1 MTSPS
6 ATEAPAPPISNA
18 TEPPDLTGRSRM
30 AWNVII
36 SWAGQMV
43 FIVAGFIMPRMID
56 RKLGQETLGIW
67 DFSWSMVA
75 YFGLIQMGVGSSV
88 SRYVAKYRA
97 RGQIDSVSSIVSSVM
112 FLQSAMALVILVL
125 TGLLA
130 YVLPSFWGERL
141 GDGIGDAQ
149 VVLLTLGASL
159 AIQIALAAF
168 TGVITGCHRWDIHNY
183 IKAGWHAA
191 TLVGMIVVLQL
202 GLGIRSLALVS
213 LIGLV
218 LTDLNHVVCALVL
231 CRGMQVGLRF
241 VRLAMIRDA
250 FSFGVKT
257 LAPRLA
263 NLLLNQTS
271 SILVVTYLGPAALA
285 LYSRPR
291 SLAQHTHMLVSKL
304 SFVVMPTASAM
315 HSASRREELR
325 ELLVSA
331 TRYAACI
338 SLPLTIGLAIMGGP
352 LMLLW
357 MGPEYANGTLVALVA
372 LGNFAMFTLM
382 PAMSLLTG
390 LNAHGRPGMV
400 HLSAAVCSV
409 GLVILA
415 LGPLKL
421 GLEGVALAVG
431 LPLTAAYGG
440 YVVVHTCKRVEIPW
454 TTFLG
459 RSLGVPMLCTVP
471 LAACLIASR
480 LFMSAQP
487 LRALWLGSVS
497 GGILLAIA
505 YWRYVLS
512 AQVRRHIHGRVG
524 IRYPFCRLS
533 TTSLGG
539 HKGHNGT
546 GG

>member
-1 MTSPS
+1 MTSPV
-6 ATEAPAPPISNA
+6 ATEAPVPLISNTA
-18 TEPPDLTGRSRM
+18 EPPDLTGRSRM

-56 RKLGQETLGIW
+56 RRLGQETLGIW

-97 RGQIDSVSSIVSSVM
+97 RGEVDLVSSIVSSVM

-130 YVLPSFWGERL
+130 YLLPSFWGERL

-149 VVLLTLGASL
+149 VVVMTLGASL

-183 IKAGWHAA
+183 IKAGWHVVTVVA
-191 TLVGMIVVLQL
+191 MIVLLQL
-202 GLGIRSLALVS
+202 GLGIRSLAVAS
-213 LIGLV
+213 LIGLA
-218 LTDLNHVVCALVL
+218 LGDASHAVCAFLL
-231 CRGMQVGLRF
+231 CPGMRVG
-241 VRLAMIRDA
+241 VRRVRASMIRNA

-257 LAPRLA
+257 LAPRIG

-271 SILVVTYLGPAALA
+271 SILVVSYLGPAALA

-304 SFVVMPTASAM
+304 AFVVTPTASAM
-315 HSASRREELR
+315 HSARRREELR
-325 ELLVSA
+325 ELLISS
-331 TRYAACI
+331 TQYAACI
-338 SLPLTIGLAIMGGP
+338 SLPLTIGLVIMGGP

-357 MGPEYANGTLVALVA
+357 MGLDYANGTLVALVA
-372 LGNFAMFTLM
+372 LGNFAMFTFM

-390 LNAHGRPGMV
+390 MNAHGRPGMV
-400 HLSAAVCSV
+400 HLAAAICSV
-409 GLVILA
+409 GLVFLT

-440 YVVVHTCKRVEIPW
+440 YVVIHTCKHVDMSWIA
-454 TTFLG
+454 FL
-459 RSLGVPMLCTVP
+459 RRALSTPMLCSAP
-471 LAACLIASR
+471 LAICLIVFR
-480 LFMSAQP
+480 VLMSAQP
-487 LRALWLGSVS
+487 LRALWLGSAS
-497 GGILLAIA
+497 GGLLLAIA

-512 AQVRRHIHGRVG
+512 AQVRRHILGRVG
-524 IRYPFCRLS
+524 IMYPFCRLS

>member
-1 MTSPS
+1 MTGPS
-6 ATEAPAPPISNA
+6 TTEDPAPPISNA
-18 TEPPDLTGRSRM
+18 DELPDLTGRSRM

-36 SWAGQMV
+36 SWAGQFV
-43 FIVAGFIMPRMID
+43 FIIAGFIMPRMID

-67 DFSWSMVA
+67 DFSWSIVG
-75 YFGLIQMGVGSSV
+75 YFNLIQMGVGASV
-88 SRYVAKYRA
+88 SRYVAKYRV
-97 RGQIDSVSSIVSSVM
+97 RGEIDRVSGIVSSVM
-112 FLQSAMALVILVL
+112 FLQCSMALIILAL
-125 TGLLA
+125 TGLLS
-130 YVLPSFWGERL
+130 YLLPSLWGERL

-183 IKAGWHAA
+183 IKAGWHAV
-191 TLVGMIVVLQL
+191 TVVGMIVVLHL
-202 GLGIRSLALVS
+202 GLGIRSLALAS

-218 LTDLNHVVCALVL
+218 LADLNRVGYAFML
-231 CRGMQVGLRF
+231 CPGMWVGLRF
-241 VRLAMIRDA
+241 VQWAMIRDA
-250 FSFGVKT
+250 FSFGFKMV
-257 LAPRLA
+257 APTVG
-263 NLLLNQTS
+263 NLLLNQTAS
-271 SILVVTYLGPAALA
+271 LLIAGFLGPAALA

-304 SFVVMPTASAM
+304 SFVVTPTASAL
-315 HSASRREELR
+315 HSACRCEELR

-338 SLPLTIGLAIMGGP
+338 SLPLTIGLAIMGRS

-357 MGPEYANGTLVALVA
+357 MGPDYANGTLVALVA

-400 HLSAAVCSV
+400 HLGAAACSV
-409 GLVILA
+409 GLVFLA

-431 LPLTAAYGG
+431 LPLTVAYGG
-440 YVVVHTCKRVEIPW
+440 FVLVHTCKRVGMPW
-454 TTFLG
+454 MTFVYRALG
-459 RSLGVPMLCTVP
+459 TPLLCTTP
-471 LAACLIASR
+471 LAACLIVSR
-480 LFMSAQP
+480 IFMPTQP
-487 LRALWLGSVS
+487 LHALWLGSAG

-505 YWRYVLS
+505 YWYCILPDHIR
-512 AQVRRHIHGRVG
+512 VRTL
-524 IRYPFCRLS
+524 RLF
-533 TTSLGG
+533 GM
-539 HKGHNGT
+539 KGMVA
-546 GG
+546 

>member
-18 TEPPDLTGRSRM
+18 AEPPDLTGRSRM

-56 RKLGQETLGIW
+56 RRLGQETLGIW

-97 RGQIDSVSSIVSSVM
+97 RGEVSLVSSIVSSVM

-130 YVLPSFWGERL
+130 YLLPSFWGERL

-149 VVLLTLGASL
+149 VVVMTLGASL

-183 IKAGWHAA
+183 IKAGWHVVTVVA
-191 TLVGMIVVLQL
+191 MIVVLQL
-202 GLGIRSLALVS
+202 GLGIRSLAVAS
-213 LIGLV
+213 LIGLA
-218 LTDLNHVVCALVL
+218 LADLNRIICAFVL
-231 CRGMQVGLRF
+231 CPGMRVGFRL
-241 VRLAMIRDA
+241 VRASMIRSA
-250 FSFGVKT
+250 FGFGVKT
-257 LAPRLA
+257 LAPRA
-263 NLLLNQTS
+263 ADLLLNQTS
-271 SILVVTYLGPAALA
+271 SILIAGFLGPAALA

-304 SFVVMPTASAM
+304 AFVVTPTASAM
-315 HSASRREELR
+315 HSASRRAELR
-325 ELLVSA
+325 ELLISS

-357 MGPEYANGTLVALVA
+357 MGRDYANGTLVALVA
-372 LGNFAMFTLM
+372 LGNFAMFTFM

-390 LNAHGRPGMV
+390 MNAHGRPGMV
-400 HLSAAVCSV
+400 HLAAAVCSV
-409 GLVILA
+409 GLVFMA

-431 LPLTAAYGG
+431 LPLTVAYGG
-440 YVVVHTCKRVEIPW
+440 YVVVHTCKHVDMPW
-454 TTFLG
+454 IAFL
-459 RSLGVPMLCTVP
+459 RRALGTPILCSAP
-471 LAACLIASR
+471 LAACLIVFRVLMA
-480 LFMSAQP
+480 AQP
-487 LRALWLGSVS
+487 LRALWLGSLT
-497 GGILLAIA
+497 GGVLLTMA
-505 YWRYVLS
+505 YWRYVLPDRVK
-512 AQVRRHIHGRVG
+512 VRML
-524 IRYPFCRLS
+524 RL
-533 TTSLGG
+533 LGM
-539 HKGHNGT
+539 
-546 GG
+546 GGLAA